1 MGYAQ
6 AGYEVIGVD
15 ILPQPKYPFRFI
27 EGDALEVL
35 QNERLLEVVSA
46 IHASPPCQA
55 YTRARKLQGNEHPEL
70 IAPTR
75 DALKRIGKP
84 YVIENVPGAPLEN
97 PVLLCGTMFGLPLY
111 RHRLFET
118 NFPIVQ
124 PIHPQHQWDNVKM
137 GRKPKEGEFIQPV
150 GHFSDV
156 PAAQKAMEIDWL
168 GQDELREA
176 IPPAM
181 TLWIGLQMRAYT
193 NLKSSES
200 AA

>member
-15 ILPQPKYPFRFI
+15 IRPQPKYPFRFI

-35 QNERLLEVVSA
+35 QNERLLEVISA

-75 DALKRIGKP
+75 EALKRIGKP

-124 PIHPQHQWDNVKM
+124 PLHPQHQWDNVKM

-193 NLKSSES
+193 NLKASES